1 MRRVDIVP
9 RLFAGEN
16 EERKLEQR
24 SPHYFTRKKIFSK
37 HVILI
42 EKSSNLKKMKIS
54 KYIKLV

>member
-9 RLFAGEN
+9 RLFAEEN
-16 EERKLEQR
+16 EERKLERR
-24 SPHYFTRKKIFSK
+24 SPHYFTAKKIFSK